1 MRMLSLLRISL
12 IVTVMVVVSSVANA
26 GTITFA
32 RSQTLEGWNER
43 VFTSSWGDLAPDVQN
58 LVSIDVNGDLRG
70 FNNAT
75 TTVWLTSPSFVLEAG
90 PITIAQLYLEAAQGS
105 APTVVSD
112 ISPTKSFN
120 GWAGIALRDLNGNF
134 VLTYDQTTAWTQVEL
149 TSSML
154 QPFVGQ
160 TLKLDLIS
168 TNNSSGDFLYVN
180 RPITV
185 SGSLATTAVPEP
197 ASIVIFGLGSLG
209 IACRGRRK
217 SKCKA

>member
-1 MRMLSLLRISL
+1 MRSPTIYFL
-12 IVTVMVVVSSVANA
+12 ILTVMSLVSSVASA

-43 VFTSSWGDLAPDVQN
+43 VFTGSWSDLAPDVQN

-70 FNNAT
+70 FNNAS

-90 PITIAQLYLEAAQGS
+90 PITIAQLYLESGGGP
-105 APTVVSD
+105 APTNVSD
-112 ISPTKSFN
+112 ISPTKSSN

-134 VLTYDQTTAWTQVEL
+134 VLTYNQTSVWAPVEL
-149 TSSML
+149 TATML

-185 SGSLATTAVPEP
+185 SGTLLSTAVPEP
-197 ASIVIFGLGSLG
+197 ASIAIFGLGTLG
-209 IACRGRRK
+209 IAYRSRRK
-217 SKCKA
+217 SNA